1 MADLSRLLA
10 GESCE
15 GRRTALDALTRLDDA
30 IVSPHVPVVRARA
43 ALGASA
49 FSAFHG
55 MLCGPAIAARCVD
68 SFNGTILFMP
78 STYEPDKFRN
88 HRERLPHEVKSLT
101 LLKYYALVLF
111 SLTGLCSMLRQTET
125 LDANEDAAALAASDD
140 CGANRDHPLRV
151 HPIVIHALASRHG
164 SAQLV
169 RRFEYRFRLLGLHV
183 CMYHFRGRVDGS
195 QQDSLSL
202 VEVYKFGWREMWPM
216 VWQ

>member
-1 MADLSRLLA
+1 MRLLQ
-10 GESCE
+10 
-15 GRRTALDALTRLDDA
+15 
-30 IVSPHVPVVRARA
+30 P

-49 FSAFHG
+49 YSAFHG
-55 MLCGPAIAARCVD
+55 MLCGPATAARCVD

>member
-1 MADLSRLLA
+1 MHQLIWRARKIICLSYTDLQRLLSS
-10 GESCE
+10 EVNCE
-15 GRRTALDALTRLDDA
+15 FTPMRLHQ
-30 IVSPHVPVVRARA
+30 P

-49 FSAFHG
+49 YSAFHG

-202 VEVYKFGWREMWPM
+202 VEVFKFGWREMWPM
-216 VWQ
+216 VWL